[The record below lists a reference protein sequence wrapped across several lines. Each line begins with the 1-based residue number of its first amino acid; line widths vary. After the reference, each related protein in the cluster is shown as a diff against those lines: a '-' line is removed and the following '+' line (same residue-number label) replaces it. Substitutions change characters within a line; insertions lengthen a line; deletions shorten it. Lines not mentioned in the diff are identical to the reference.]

1 MRCDLPA
8 HHSANLPHHLQL
20 TFLAYQSS
28 QQRVSTLEQSNVTLQ
43 EKYDTL
49 DGRVTQ
55 LTDLMATLTTN
66 AGEGATRRE
75 LATVGRV
82 GLLGGREDLRHH
94 SGSSNCS
101 GYSSA
106 ANSTVQ
112 GVNTDRQLRDLE
124 ARVLSSE
131 RLVSTDITHLI
142 Y

>member
-20 TFLAYQSS
+20 TFLAYQSA
-28 QQRVSTLEQSNVTLQ
+28 QQRVSTLEQSNATLQ

-49 DGRVTQ
+49 EGRITQ
-55 LTDLMATLTTN
+55 LTDLMAMLTTN
-66 AGEGATRRE
+66 AGEGATKRE

-82 GLLGGREDLRHH
+82 GLLGGRDDLRH

-131 RLVSTDITHLI
+131 R
-142 Y
+142 